1 MSEDNVKYRVYS
13 AWKNAHWVFEYE
25 RDTEAEAWECVR
37 SRQAGGAGLAFQVRK
52 ETHVVEVL
60 TEPRVWT
67 VGTEYQWSGIT
78 PSTLKWTCVHV
89 WPDNGSAVVVTKG
102 GAHLKMAANE
112 IRDVEVVK

>member
-13 AWKNAHWVFEYE
+13 ARKNASGLVFEYE

-37 SRQAGGAGLAFQVRK
+37 SRRAEGAGLTFQVRK

-60 TEPRVWT
+60 TEPLVWT
-67 VGTEYQWSGIT
+67 VGTEYQWSTG
-78 PSTLKWTCVHV
+78 SRSGTLRWTCVHV

-102 GAHLKMAANE
+102 GACRKVAAAE
-112 IRDVEVVK
+112 INDVK